1 MPLYKLKNTGTESA
15 WGIWK
20 VEESAEELA
29 FTAFEEAPEGI
40 IHLTKRLE
48 WLASRVLVR
57 TLLEQND
64 LPYSGIHKDEFGKP
78 FLRELTHHISLSH
91 AYPYVAVQLDRYKS
105 VGIDIEQPTEKLLR
119 IAPRVLS
126 LEELDNAGSDIR
138 KHCVYWCAKEAL
150 YKVYGKRGL
159 HFASQLLVEPFILE
173 EKGDLKGMINM
184 QEVKLNVAL
193 CYEIEP
199 EFVVV
204 YTNPH

>member
-40 IHLTKRLE
+40 IHITKRLE

-91 AYPYVAVQLDRYKS
+91 AYPYVAVQLDSNKS
-105 VGIDIEQPTEKLLR
+105 VGIDIEQPTEKLYELLHECFR
-119 IAPRVLS
+119 WRSWKMQDLIFENIASTGAPKKPCTKCM
-126 LEELDNAGSDIR
+126 E
-138 KHCVYWCAKEAL
+138 
-150 YKVYGKRGL
+150 
-159 HFASQLLVEPFILE
+159 
-173 EKGDLKGMINM
+173 
-184 QEVKLNVAL
+184 NVASIL
-193 CYEIEP
+193 QINY
-199 EFVVV
+199 
-204 YTNPH
+204 

>member
-40 IHLTKRLE
+40 VHLTKRLE

-64 LPYSGIHKDEFGKP
+64 LPYSGIHKDEYGKP
-78 FLRELTHHISLSH
+78 FLRELPHHISLSH
-91 AYPYVAVQLDRYKS
+91 AYPYVAVQVDKNKP

-173 EKGDLKGMINM
+173 EKGDLKGKITVR
-184 QEVKLNVAL
+184 EEKLNVAL
-193 CYEIEP
+193 SYEIES
-199 EFVVV
+199 EFIVV
-204 YTNPH
+204 YTNPL

>member
-1 MPLYKLKNTGTESA
+1 MPLYKLKKTGTESA

-29 FTAFEEAPEGI
+29 FNAFEEAPEGI

-48 WLASRVLVR
+48 WLASRVLIR

-64 LPYSGIHKDEFGKP
+64 LSYSGIHKDEFGKP
-78 FLRELTHHISLSH
+78 FLRELPHHISLSH
-91 AYPYVAVQLDRYKS
+91 AYPFVAAQLDKNKP

-126 LEELDNAGSDIR
+126 IEELENAGSDIR

-150 YKVYGKRGL
+150 YKVHGKRGL
-159 HFASQLLVEPFILE
+159 HFASQLLVDPFILE
-173 EKGDLKGMINM
+173 EMGHLKGMINM

-204 YTNPH
+204 YTDPH

>member
-91 AYPYVAVQLDRYKS
+91 AYPYVAVQLDKNKS

-119 IAPRVLS
+119 VAPRVLS
-126 LEELDNAGSDIR
+126 MEELENAGSDIR

-159 HFASQLLVEPFILE
+159 HFADQLLVEPFILE
-173 EKGDLKGMINM
+173 ETGDLKGTITVR
-184 QEVKLNVAL
+184 EEKLNVAL
-193 CYEIEP
+193 SYEIEP

>member
-1 MPLYKLKNTGTESA
+1 MPLYKLKNTGSESA

-29 FTAFEEAPEGI
+29 FAAFEEAPEGI
-40 IHLTKRLE
+40 VHLTKRLE
-48 WLASRVLVR
+48 WLASRALVR

-64 LPYSGIHKDEFGKP
+64 LPYSGIFKDEFGKP
-78 FLRELTHHISLSH
+78 FLRELPHQLSLSH
-91 AYPYVAVQLDRYKS
+91 TYPYVAVQIDCNKS

-119 IAPRVLS
+119 VAPRVLS
-126 LEELDNAGSDIR
+126 MEELESAGSDIR

-159 HFASQLLVEPFILE
+159 HFASQLLVDPFILE
-173 EKGDLKGMINM
+173 EMGNLKGIINA
-184 QEVKLNVAL
+184 QEEKLNVVL
-193 CYEIEP
+193 SYEIEP

>member
-1 MPLYKLKNTGTESA
+1 MPLYNLKNTGTESA

-40 IHLTKRLE
+40 IHVTKRLE

-91 AYPYVAVQLDRYKS
+91 AYPYVAVQLDKNKS

-119 IAPRVLS
+119 VAPRVLS
-126 LEELDNAGSDIR
+126 TEELENAGSDIR

-159 HFASQLLVEPFILE
+159 HFAEQLLVEPFILE
-173 EKGDLKGMINM
+173 ETGDLNGTITVR
-184 QEVKLNVAL
+184 EEKLNVAL
-193 CYEIEP
+193 SYEIEP

>member
-91 AYPYVAVQLDRYKS
+91 AYPFVAVQLDKNKS

-119 IAPRVLS
+119 VAPRVLS
-126 LEELDNAGSDIR
+126 MEELENAGSDIR
-138 KHCVYWCAKEAL
+138 KHCAYWCAKEAL

-159 HFASQLLVEPFILE
+159 HFADQLLVEPFILE
-173 EKGDLKGMINM
+173 ETGDLKGTITVR
-184 QEVKLNVAL
+184 EEKLNVAL
-193 CYEIEP
+193 SYEIEP

-204 YTNPH
+204 YTNPL

>member
-1 MPLYKLKNTGTESA
+1 MPLYKLKNTGTDSA

-40 IHLTKRLE
+40 IHITKRLE

-91 AYPYVAVQLDRYKS
+91 AYPYVAVQLDSNKS

-126 LEELDNAGSDIR
+126 MEELENAGSDIR

-159 HFASQLLVEPFILE
+159 HFADQLLVEPFILE
-173 EKGDLKGMINM
+173 ETGDLKGTITVR
-184 QEVKLNVAL
+184 EEKLNVAL
-193 CYEIEP
+193 SYEIEP

>member
-29 FTAFEEAPEGI
+29 FTAFEEAPGGI
-40 IHLTKRLE
+40 VHLTKRLE

-64 LPYSGIHKDEFGKP
+64 LPYSGIHKDEYGKP

-91 AYPYVAVQLDRYKS
+91 AYPYVAVQLDKNKPI
-105 VGIDIEQPTEKLLR
+105 GIDIEQPTEKLLR

-173 EKGDLKGMINM
+173 EKGDLKGTITVR
-184 QEVKLNVAL
+184 EEKLNVAL
-193 CYEIEP
+193 SYEIEP

>member
-29 FTAFEEAPEGI
+29 FTAFEEAPGGI
-40 IHLTKRLE
+40 VHLTKRLE

-64 LPYSGIHKDEFGKP
+64 LPYSGIHKDEYGKP

-91 AYPYVAVQLDRYKS
+91 AYPYVAVQLDKNKP

-173 EKGDLKGMINM
+173 EKGDLKGTITVR
-184 QEVKLNVAL
+184 EEKLNVAL
-193 CYEIEP
+193 SYEIEP

>member
-40 IHLTKRLE
+40 VHLTKRLE

-57 TLLEQND
+57 TLLEQNG
-64 LPYSGIHKDEFGKP
+64 LPYSGIHKDEYGKP
-78 FLRELTHHISLSH
+78 FLRELPHHISLSH
-91 AYPYVAVQLDRYKS
+91 AYPYVAVQVDKNKP

-173 EKGDLKGMINM
+173 EKGDLKGKITVR
-184 QEVKLNVAL
+184 EEKLNVAL
-193 CYEIEP
+193 SYEIES
-199 EFVVV
+199 EFIVV
-204 YTNPH
+204 YTNPL

>member
-20 VEESAEELA
+20 VEESVEELA
-29 FTAFEEAPEGI
+29 FAAFEEAPDVI
-40 IHLTKRLE
+40 VHLTKRLE

-64 LPYSGIHKDEFGKP
+64 LSYSGIHKDEFGKP
-78 FLRELTHHISLSH
+78 FLRDLPHHISLSH
-91 AYPYVAVQLDRYKS
+91 AYPYVAVQLDSNKL

-126 LEELDNAGSDIR
+126 MEELENAGSDIR

-159 HFASQLLVEPFILE
+159 HFASQLLVDPFILGE
-173 EKGDLKGMINM
+173 MGDLKGVVNV
-184 QEVKLNVAL
+184 QEEKLNVAL
-193 CYEIEP
+193 SYEIEP

>member
-29 FTAFEEAPEGI
+29 FTAFEEAPGGI

-91 AYPYVAVQLDRYKS
+91 AYPYVAVQLDKNKS

-119 IAPRVLS
+119 VAPRVLS
-126 LEELDNAGSDIR
+126 MEELENAGSDIR

-159 HFASQLLVEPFILE
+159 HFADQLLVEPFILE
-173 EKGDLKGMINM
+173 ETGDLKGTITVR
-184 QEVKLNVAL
+184 EEKLNVAL
-193 CYEIEP
+193 SYEIEP

>member
-1 MPLYKLKNTGTESA
+1 MPLYNLKNTGTESA

-91 AYPYVAVQLDRYKS
+91 AYPYVAVQLDKNKS

-119 IAPRVLS
+119 VAPRVLS
-126 LEELDNAGSDIR
+126 MEELENAGSDIR

-159 HFASQLLVEPFILE
+159 HFAEQLLVEPFILE
-173 EKGDLKGMINM
+173 ETGDLNGTITVR
-184 QEVKLNVAL
+184 EEKLNVAL
-193 CYEIEP
+193 SYEIEP

>member
-1 MPLYKLKNTGTESA
+1 MPLYNLKNTGTESA

-78 FLRELTHHISLSH
+78 FLRELTHHVSLSH
-91 AYPYVAVQLDRYKS
+91 AYPYVAVQLDKNKS

-119 IAPRVLS
+119 VAPRVLS
-126 LEELDNAGSDIR
+126 MEELENAGSDIR

-159 HFASQLLVEPFILE
+159 HFAEQLLVEPFILE
-173 EKGDLKGMINM
+173 ETGDLNGTITVR
-184 QEVKLNVAL
+184 EEKLNVAL
-193 CYEIEP
+193 SYEIEP

>member
-40 IHLTKRLE
+40 IHITKRLE

-91 AYPYVAVQLDRYKS
+91 AYPYVAVQLDSNKS

-126 LEELDNAGSDIR
+126 MEELENAGSDIR

-159 HFASQLLVEPFILE
+159 HFADQLLVEPFILE
-173 EKGDLKGMINM
+173 ETGDLKGTITVR
-184 QEVKLNVAL
+184 EEKLNVAL
-193 CYEIEP
+193 SYENEP

>member
-40 IHLTKRLE
+40 IHITKRLE

-91 AYPYVAVQLDRYKS
+91 AYPYVAVQLDSNKS

-126 LEELDNAGSDIR
+126 MEELENAGSDIR

-159 HFASQLLVEPFILE
+159 HFADQLLVEPFILE
-173 EKGDLKGMINM
+173 ETGDLKGTITVR
-184 QEVKLNVAL
+184 EEKLNVAL
-193 CYEIEP
+193 SYEIEP

>member
-91 AYPYVAVQLDRYKS
+91 AYPYVAVQLNSNKS

-126 LEELDNAGSDIR
+126 MEELENAGSDIR

-159 HFASQLLVEPFILE
+159 HFADQLLVEPFILE
-173 EKGDLKGMINM
+173 ETGDLKGTITVR
-184 QEVKLNVAL
+184 EEKLNVAL
-193 CYEIEP
+193 SYEIEP

>member
-1 MPLYKLKNTGTESA
+1 
-15 WGIWK
+15 
-20 VEESAEELA
+20 
-29 FTAFEEAPEGI
+29 
-40 IHLTKRLE
+40 
-48 WLASRVLVR
+48 
-57 TLLEQND
+57 LEQND

-91 AYPYVAVQLDRYKS
+91 AYPYVAVQLDSNKS

-126 LEELDNAGSDIR
+126 MEELENAGSDIR

-159 HFASQLLVEPFILE
+159 HFADQLLVEPFILE
-173 EKGDLKGMINM
+173 ETGDLKGTITVR
-184 QEVKLNVAL
+184 EEKLNVAL
-193 CYEIEP
+193 SYEIEP

>member
-40 IHLTKRLE
+40 IHITKRLE

-64 LPYSGIHKDEFGKP
+64 LHYSGIHKDEFGKP

-91 AYPYVAVQLDRYKS
+91 AYPYVAVQLDSNKS

-126 LEELDNAGSDIR
+126 MEELENAGSDIR

-159 HFASQLLVEPFILE
+159 HFANQLLVEPFILE
-173 EKGDLKGMINM
+173 ETGDLKGTITVR
-184 QEVKLNVAL
+184 EEKLNVAL
-193 CYEIEP
+193 SYEIEP

>member
-48 WLASRVLVR
+48 WLASRVLIR
-57 TLLEQND
+57 TLLEQNG
-64 LPYSGIHKDEFGKP
+64 LPYAGIRKDEFGKP

-91 AYPYVAVQLDRYKS
+91 AYPYVAVQLDKNKS

-119 IAPRVLS
+119 VASRVLS
-126 LEELDNAGSDIR
+126 MEELENVGSDVR

-159 HFASQLLVEPFILE
+159 HFAAQLLVEPFILE
-173 EKGDLKGMINM
+173 EMGDLKGTITVR
-184 QEVKLNVAL
+184 EEKLNVAL
-193 CYEIEP
+193 SYEIEP

-204 YTNPH
+204 YTNPL

>member
-91 AYPYVAVQLDRYKS
+91 AYPFVAVQLDKNKS

-119 IAPRVLS
+119 VAPRVLS
-126 LEELDNAGSDIR
+126 MEELENAGSDIR
-138 KHCVYWCAKEAL
+138 KHCAYWCAKEAL

-159 HFASQLLVEPFILE
+159 HFANQLLVEPFILE
-173 EKGDLKGMINM
+173 ETGDLKGTITVR
-184 QEVKLNVAL
+184 EEKLNVAL
-193 CYEIEP
+193 SYEIEP

-204 YTNPH
+204 YTNPL

>member
-40 IHLTKRLE
+40 IHITKRLE

-64 LPYSGIHKDEFGKP
+64 LHYSGIHKDEFGKP

-91 AYPYVAVQLDRYKS
+91 AYPYVAVQLDSNKS

-126 LEELDNAGSDIR
+126 MEELENAGSDIR

-159 HFASQLLVEPFILE
+159 HFADQLLVEPFILE
-173 EKGDLKGMINM
+173 ETGDLKGTITVR
-184 QEVKLNVAL
+184 EEKLNVAL
-193 CYEIEP
+193 SYEIEP

>member
-40 IHLTKRLE
+40 VHLTKRLE

-64 LPYSGIHKDEFGKP
+64 LPYSGIHKDEYGKP
-78 FLRELTHHISLSH
+78 FLRELPHHISLSH
-91 AYPYVAVQLDRYKS
+91 AYPYVAVQLDKNKP
-105 VGIDIEQPTEKLLR
+105 VGIDIEQPNQKLLR

-173 EKGDLKGMINM
+173 EKGDLKGKITVR
-184 QEVKLNVAL
+184 EEKLNVAL
-193 CYEIEP
+193 QYEIES
-199 EFVVV
+199 EFIVV
-204 YTNPH
+204 YTNPL